1 MTQRPPSSRPG
12 HDRAA
17 AENRRKNRSKSGIL
31 LFHPRICRANPSRR
45 GRIPTGPTR
54 CSSAGTA
61 TSRRRPSAQPAQTA
75 PWKVKKHEIV
85 AESESVETLQI
96 K

>member
-31 LFHPRICRANPSRR
+31 LFHPRICLQIHPVEGESQQLV
-45 GRIPTGPTR
+45 TGTGTETESSHIRQHQQKIDR
-54 CSSAGTA
+54 CFTPGSAGGT
-61 TSRRRPSAQPAQTA
+61 
-75 PWKVKKHEIV
+75 
-85 AESESVETLQI
+85 
-96 K
+96 